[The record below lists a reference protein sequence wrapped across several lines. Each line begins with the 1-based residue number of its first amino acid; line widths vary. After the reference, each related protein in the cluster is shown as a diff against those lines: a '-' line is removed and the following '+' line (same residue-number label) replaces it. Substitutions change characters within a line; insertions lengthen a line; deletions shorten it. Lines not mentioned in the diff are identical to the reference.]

1 MRTIVVSDISPKL
14 FTYSLTP
21 AVQRSP
27 SGEYTRGPDR
37 EFPYK
42 SLVRSQQGLC
52 RSNLT
57 KFYYHPHLKDSAK
70 A

>member
-1 MRTIVVSDISPKL
+1 MRAIVVSDISPKL
-14 FTYSLTP
+14 YIILFM
-21 AVQRSP
+21 QRSP